1 MGDVEE
7 HVQHGRKRLPQTR
20 KGVIHKIDIGDFEGY
35 LIIGLYED
43 GQPGEVF
50 IEASKEG
57 STISGLLD
65 TIGIQTSLLL
75 QYGVPLEDIAR
86 KFIGTR
92 FEPLGRTQNDDIPF
106 AQSIVDY
113 VFRFLVKTFLS
124 GPVETVSGGFCPE
137 DGCHAPLVFSEG
149 CEVCHACGYSKC

>member
-1 MGDVEE
+1 MGDVPD
-7 HVQHGRKRLPQTR
+7 HVRNGRKKLPRTR
-20 KGVIHKIDIGDFEGY
+20 KSITHKIDLPEFEGY
-35 LIIGLYED
+35 LTVGFYED
-43 GQPGEVF
+43 GKPGEVF
-50 IEASKEG
+50 ITANKQG

-65 TIGIQTSLLL
+65 AIGIQTSLLL

-86 KFIGTR
+86 KMIGQR

-113 VFRFLVKTFLS
+113 VFRFLVKTCLS
-124 GPVETVSGGFCPE
+124 GSLEVDSGDVCPQE
-137 DGCHAPLVFSEG
+137 GCGAPLVFQEG